1 MELTSENCKIDWP
14 QRWRFPC
21 FCVEIESRRSPSSEG
36 KQKICFQRHLCLIN
50 WAFIILINQYIVE
63 TIAFNI
69 KFEWR
74 SPIWISMKKRT
85 TTSKNPT
92 IFEPDSTLVLLLLL
106 RTSRVQRITQDL
118 STKEKSL
125 PSVNTTPQNLQN
137 PLPSRFSFKE
147 KERNKSKDRGVVLLM
162 ATINKKIA
170 GEKAFKV
177 KITKN
182 ISKNQPMREKKRPG
196 KWNMMNMKILLS
208 FKIEQ
213 KPRCLVNTK
222 GKMQEPR
229 GSKLRW
235 TTYNLLMIKLEIFS
249 VWSSKVDPG
258 HPIKMK
264 NIDNNQNTWN
274 TLLKNPH

>member
-1 MELTSENCKIDWP
+1 
-14 QRWRFPC
+14 
-21 FCVEIESRRSPSSEG
+21 
-36 KQKICFQRHLCLIN
+36 
-50 WAFIILINQYIVE
+50 
-63 TIAFNI
+63 
-69 KFEWR
+69 
-74 SPIWISMKKRT
+74 MKKRT

-196 KWNMMNMKILLS
+196 K
-208 FKIEQ
+208 
-213 KPRCLVNTK
+213 
-222 GKMQEPR
+222 
-229 GSKLRW
+229 
-235 TTYNLLMIKLEIFS
+235 
-249 VWSSKVDPG
+249 
-258 HPIKMK
+258 
-264 NIDNNQNTWN
+264 
-274 TLLKNPH
+274 